1 MDIPA
6 PLQVNRS
13 PQAMTTDEVTA
24 SCRLARLLADY
35 QPSAYLAK
43 ALASWL
49 FTAERELARREGGT
63 DT

>member
-1 MDIPA
+1 MDAGQLGA
-6 PLQVNRS
+6 PMSISAPPEVNRP

-43 ALASWL
+43 ALAN
-49 FTAERELARREGGT
+49 
-63 DT
+63 